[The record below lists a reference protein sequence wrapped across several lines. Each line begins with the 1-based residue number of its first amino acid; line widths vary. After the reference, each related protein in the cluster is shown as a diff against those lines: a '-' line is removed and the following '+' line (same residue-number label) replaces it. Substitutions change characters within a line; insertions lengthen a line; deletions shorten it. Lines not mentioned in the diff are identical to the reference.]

1 MVGEG
6 CGEVKKLTALCRENY
21 PNLVLNSY
29 AIEVTIRK
37 YNNISPNIYVIS
49 FNELKMVIKN
59 V

>member
-6 CGEVKKLTALCRENY
+6 CAGVKKLTALCRENY

-29 AIEVTIRK
+29 AIEVKIRK
-37 YNNISPNIYVIS
+37 YNNISPDIYVIT